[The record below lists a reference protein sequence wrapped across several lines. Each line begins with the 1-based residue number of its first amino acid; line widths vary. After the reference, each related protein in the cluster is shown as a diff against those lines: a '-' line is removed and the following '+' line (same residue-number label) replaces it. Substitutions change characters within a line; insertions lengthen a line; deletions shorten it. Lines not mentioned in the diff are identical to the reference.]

1 MVSYEIKTFLPVK
14 CTGYKHSYE
23 QPCSLGL
30 RLFHFR
36 LISWGPNV
44 PENSSFEC
52 FLLFPP
58 SEKLYFVGLA
68 RIFVFNLFFARKNI
82 LFSNTLLLSKRVYL
96 YFALQETC

>member
-1 MVSYEIKTFLPVK
+1 MKTFLPVK
-14 CTGYKHSYE
+14 GTEYKHSYE
-23 QPCSLGL
+23 QSCLLGL

-36 LISWGPNV
+36 LISRGPNV

-68 RIFVFNLFFARKNI
+68 RIFVFNLFLARKNI
-82 LFSNTLLLSKRVYL
+82 LFSNTLLLSKREHL
-96 YFALQETC
+96 YFALQGTC